1 MFANPLT
8 AMLTGFVRDIGIE
21 VRDAN
26 LPEPTFLPG
35 LDIRFGALL
44 VERSGSSIP
53 AMSCTRRA
61 TSQWPRPRS
70 AAARH

>member
-26 LPEPTFLPG
+26 LPGADAQFQRVMARRGG
-35 LDIRFGALL
+35 L
-44 VERSGSSIP
+44 
-53 AMSCTRRA
+53 
-61 TSQWPRPRS
+61 S
-70 AAARH
+70 AW